1 MQFMSAG
8 SHSSCAEG
16 LGLEYTTSRG
26 RSSSAGRFDDDASG
40 ASSST
45 AAGGLSNSTCH
56 GIPWVKEA
64 DTVYTH

>member
-1 MQFMSAG
+1 MQCTSAG
-8 SHSSCAEG
+8 SHSSCAKG

-40 ASSST
+40 AYSST

-56 GIPWVKEA
+56 GTPWVKEA